1 MNTMMRIENALTVAL
16 AEADNEPCPPGLG
29 EAMRY
34 AVFPAGGR
42 IRPRLTVAVATAC
55 GDSAP
60 VAADSAAAA
69 IELLHCA
76 SLIHDDLP
84 CFDNAAT
91 RRGKPA
97 VHVAY
102 GERLAVLAGDALIVQ
117 AFQTVGRA
125 ATDAPERM
133 PLLLRTISRSV
144 GLPGGIVAGQAWE
157 CEDRVALDS
166 YEQAKTGSLFAA
178 ASVVGAIAAGVDST
192 PWRALGAQLGEAYQV
207 ADDIRDVASTAE
219 ELGKPIGQDEEN
231 DRPSAVRQFGV
242 DGAKARLENLVDAA
256 VESIPECPGQ
266 DALRKQIRAEA
277 KAFLPKETTYA
288 PA

>member
-1 MNTMMRIENALTVAL
+1 MNDMMRIENALTVAL
-16 AEADNEPCPPGLG
+16 AEADHQPCPPGLG

-42 IRPRLTVAVATAC
+42 IRPRLTLAVSQAC

-60 VAADSAAAA
+60 VAADAAASA

-97 VHVAY
+97 VHIAY
-102 GERLAVLAGDALIVQ
+102 GERLAVLAGDALIVT
-117 AFQTVGRA
+117 AFDTLGRA
-125 ATDAPERM
+125 ATEAPERL
-133 PLLLRTISRSV
+133 PLLLSTVSKSV

-157 CEDRVALDS
+157 CEDRVNLDR

-178 ASVVGAIAAGVDST
+178 ASVAGAVGAGVEWGPGRT
-192 PWRALGAQLGEAYQV
+192 RGAQLGEGYQG
-207 ADDIRDVASTAE
+207 ADELRDVRADAE
-219 ELGKPIGQDEEN
+219 ELGKHTGQDAAN
-231 DRPSAVRQFGV
+231 DRPSAVRQYGL
-242 DGAKARLENLVDAA
+242 DGAKKHLESLVEGAI
-256 VESIPECPGQ
+256 ESIPACPGQ
-266 DALRKQIRAEA
+266 AELKKQIRAET
-277 KAFLPKETTYA
+277 KRFMPKE
-288 PA
+288 PARAVA